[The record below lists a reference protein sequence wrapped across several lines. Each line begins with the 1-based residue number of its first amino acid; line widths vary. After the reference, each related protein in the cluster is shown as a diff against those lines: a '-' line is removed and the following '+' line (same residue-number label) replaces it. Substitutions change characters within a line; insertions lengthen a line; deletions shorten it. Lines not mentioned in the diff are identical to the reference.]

1 MKSSDIINGAMPG
14 FIAGCILYVISSFVG
29 PIIGAGWTDVLQGLS
44 ILVGLVWI
52 LLGIRRKQSAQK
64 QT

>member
-1 MKSSDIINGAMPG
+1 MKSSDIINGAIPG

-44 ILVGLVWI
+44 ILAGLVWI
-52 LLGIRRKQSAQK
+52 LLGIRRKQAAQK

>member
-14 FIAGCILYVISSFVG
+14 FIAGCILYVIGSFVG

-52 LLGIRRKQSAQK
+52 LLGIRRRQAAQK

>member
-1 MKSSDIINGAMPG
+1 MNVSGGSG